1 MTIDFSQS
9 VRNGVF
15 VLLIG
20 YAGVNAAQIP
30 TKSTT
35 NALPDLIVND
45 KKNGDLQL
53 KVRQMPL
60 AKVLDSIANKT
71 HIPLHYSL
79 LPEDLVTATCVGTTL
94 KQVLE
99 CLLDRKADLIL
110 RYPHAQSKTTNN
122 GHIAEAWILGSRL
135 DDTAAENFPV
145 PEVEGS
151 FDLLLQDQQNTKTEQ
166 DRIDELLK
174 MAQSENPEE
183 RAAAIGALLTEGR
196 EDDPDVKAALER
208 ALTDQESIVRSQA
221 VSSYAHRENSAAVSE
236 VIQEALNDSSADVRM
251 MAVDSITNDVALLQ
265 EAVNDSDATIRSLAA
280 IKLEELTAVAVK

>member
-79 LPEDLVTATCVGTTL
+79 LPEGLVTATCVGTTL

-110 RYPHAQSKTTNN
+110 RYPHAQTKAADN
-122 GHIAEAWILGSRL
+122 GHIAEAWILGSRI
-135 DDTAAENFPV
+135 DSAVAENFSATGN
-145 PEVEGS
+145 EGS
-151 FDLLLQDQQNTKTEQ
+151 FDLFQNQQTTKTEQ
-166 DRIDELLK
+166 DRTDELLK

-280 IKLEELTAVAVK
+280 IKLEELTAVSVK

>member
-9 VRNGVF
+9 VRNSVF

-30 TKSTT
+30 VKATT
-35 NALPDLIVND
+35 NALPDLVVND
-45 KKNGDLQL
+45 KKNGELQL

-79 LPEDLVTATCVGTTL
+79 LPEGLVTATCIGTTL

-110 RYPHAQSKTTNN
+110 RYPHAQTQTTNN

-135 DDTAAENFPV
+135 DGTTAENFPV
-145 PEVEGS
+145 PGDEAS
-151 FDLLLQDQQNTKTEQ
+151 FDLWQNQQATKTEQ

-174 MAQSENPEE
+174 MTQSENPEE

-251 MAVDSITNDVALLQ
+251 MAVDSITDDVALLQ
-265 EAVNDSDATIRSLAA
+265 EAVNDSDATIRSLAT
-280 IKLEELTAVAVK
+280 IKLEELTAAVK

>member
-30 TKSTT
+30 TKTTT
-35 NALPDLIVND
+35 NALPNLVVND

-79 LPEDLVTATCVGTTL
+79 LPEGLVTATCVGTSL

-99 CLLDRKADLIL
+99 CLLDGKADLIL
-110 RYPHAQSKTTNN
+110 RYPRAQTKTANN
-122 GHIAEAWILGSRL
+122 GHIAEAWILGSRI
-135 DDTAAENFPV
+135 DSAVAENFPATGD
-145 PEVEGS
+145 EGS
-151 FDLLLQDQQNTKTEQ
+151 FDLFQNEQNTKTEQ

-280 IKLEELTAVAVK
+280 IKLEELTAATVK

>member
-9 VRNGVF
+9 VLNGVF

-30 TKSTT
+30 IKATT
-35 NALPDLIVND
+35 DALPDIVVND
-45 KKNGDLQL
+45 EKNGDLQL

-60 AKVLDSIANKT
+60 AKVLDFIANKT
-71 HIPLHYSL
+71 HVPIHYSL
-79 LPEDLVTATCVGTTL
+79 LSEGLVTATCVGTAL

-110 RYPHAQSKTTNN
+110 RYPHAQTQTANN
-122 GHIAEAWILGSRL
+122 ANIAEAWILGSRL
-135 DDTAAENFPV
+135 DGTTAENFPV
-145 PEVEGS
+145 TGDEAS
-151 FDLLLQDQQNTKTEQ
+151 FDLWQNQQATKTEQ

-174 MAQSENPEE
+174 MTQSETPEE

-221 VSSYAHRENSAAVSE
+221 VSSYAHHENSAAVSE

-251 MAVDSITNDVALLQ
+251 MAVDSITDDIALLQ

-280 IKLEELTAVAVK
+280 IKLEELTAITVK

>member
-1 MTIDFSQS
+1 MTIDFPQS

-30 TKSTT
+30 VKTST
-35 NALPDLIVND
+35 NALADLVVND
-45 KKNGDLQL
+45 EKIGDLQL

-79 LPEDLVTATCVGTTL
+79 LPEDLVTATCVGSTL

-110 RYPHAQSKTTNN
+110 RYPHAQTQTANN
-122 GHIAEAWILGSRL
+122 GHIAEAWILGSRI
-135 DDTAAENFPV
+135 DSAVAENFPV
-145 PEVEGS
+145 TGDEGS
-151 FDLLLQDQQNTKTEQ
+151 FDLLQNQENTKTEQ

-174 MAQSENPEE
+174 MTQSENPEE

-208 ALTDQESIVRSQA
+208 ALTDQDSSVRSQA

-280 IKLEELTAVAVK
+280 IKLEELTAVTVK

>member
-20 YAGVNAAQIP
+20 YAGLNAAQIP
-30 TKSTT
+30 VKTST
-35 NALPDLIVND
+35 NALADLVVND
-45 KKNGDLQL
+45 EKNGDLQL

-110 RYPHAQSKTTNN
+110 RYPHAQSKTANN
-122 GHIAEAWILGSRL
+122 GQIAEAWILGSRL
-135 DDTAAENFPV
+135 DDTAAENFPA

-151 FDLLLQDQQNTKTEQ
+151 FDLFQNQQNTKTEQ

-251 MAVDSITNDVALLQ
+251 MAVDSITDDVALLQ

-280 IKLEELTAVAVK
+280 IKLEELTAAVK

>member
-1 MTIDFSQS
+1 MTIDFPQS

-20 YAGVNAAQIP
+20 YADVNAAQIP
-30 TKSTT
+30 VKTST
-35 NALPDLIVND
+35 NALPDLVVND
-45 KKNGDLQL
+45 NKNGALQL

-79 LPEDLVTATCVGTTL
+79 LPEDLVTATCIGTTL

-110 RYPHAQSKTTNN
+110 RYPHAQTQTANN

-135 DDTAAENFPV
+135 NGTTVENFPV
-145 PEVEGS
+145 SGDEAS
-151 FDLLLQDQQNTKTEQ
+151 FDLWQNQQATKTEQ

-174 MAQSENPEE
+174 MTQSENPEE

-196 EDDPDVKAALER
+196 VDDPDVKAALER

-236 VIQEALNDSSADVRM
+236 VIQQALNDSSADVRM

-280 IKLEELTAVAVK
+280 IKLEELTAVTVK

>member
-1 MTIDFSQS
+1 MTIDFFQS

-79 LPEDLVTATCVGTTL
+79 LPEGLVSATCVGTTL

-110 RYPHAQSKTTNN
+110 RYPHAQTKTADN
-122 GHIAEAWILGSRL
+122 GHIAEAWILGSRI
-135 DDTAAENFPV
+135 DSAVAENFPSTGD
-145 PEVEGS
+145 ESS
-151 FDLLLQDQQNTKTEQ
+151 FDLLQNQQTTKTEQ

-280 IKLEELTAVAVK
+280 IKLEELTAATVK